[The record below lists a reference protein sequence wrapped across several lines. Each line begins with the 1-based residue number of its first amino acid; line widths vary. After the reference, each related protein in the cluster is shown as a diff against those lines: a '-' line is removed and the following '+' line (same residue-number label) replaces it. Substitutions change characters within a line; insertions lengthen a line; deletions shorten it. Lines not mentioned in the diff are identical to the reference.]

1 MYGNSSEVFWYG
13 QKKERGFQDPGAA
26 KEGSDLS
33 QEDTSRHLSP
43 SAKISSPPHPKKNT
57 TTVCVQ
63 HPNSPPFCH
72 LDPQP
77 LDVLPFEH
85 PIATEA
91 KARRASRRRSSSGKR
106 RPSPGRTRR
115 SAADGRGMG
124 GWFYVSLRT
133 FFCEMGWDFLRYFLF
148 FFGV

>member
-1 MYGNSSEVFWYG
+1 MATPVKFFWYG
-13 QKKERGFQDPGAA
+13 QKKERCFQDPGAA
-26 KEGSDLS
+26 KEGRDLS
-33 QEDTSRHLSP
+33 YEDTSRHLFP

-57 TTVCVQ
+57 ATVCVQ
-63 HPNSPPFCH
+63 HPNPPPFCH

-77 LDVLPFEH
+77 LDVSPFH

-115 SAADGRGMG
+115 SAADGA
-124 GWFYVSLRT
+124 GWVGFL
-133 FFCEMGWDFLRYFLF
+133 CESMDFLL
-148 FFGV
+148 